1 MPILIIRVIQ
11 VSTSKY
17 IVGICSILRQVK
29 KGAASTLREV
39 IFPLYSALVRPH
51 LEYYVQFW
59 TLQFKK
65 DRDFLEGV
73 QRRATVVIKRLEHL
87 SFEER
92 LSYLGLFSL
101 GKRRW
106 RGDLINV
113 A

>member
-1 MPILIIRVIQ
+1 MIIRVIQ

-65 DRDFLEGV
+65 DRDFLETV
-73 QRRATVVIKRLEHL
+73 QWRVTKMIKSLEHL
-87 SFEER
+87 PCEER
-92 LSYLGLFSL
+92 VRHLGLFRL
-101 GKRRW
+101 EKGRQE
-106 RGDLINV
+106 GDLVI
-113 A
+113 

>member
-65 DRDFLEGV
+65 DRNLLEIV
-73 QRRATVVIKRLEHL
+73 QQMVTKMMKG
-87 SFEER
+87 
-92 LSYLGLFSL
+92 LGASP
-101 GKRRW
+101 
-106 RGDLINV
+106 V
-113 A
+113 